1 MNEHLI
7 LDLNKQRIKVNVN
20 RPTITRQG
28 EVDAQTLNVQI
39 TLDGAPYDLTGCTV
53 FFEALRGD
61 GKKVIEEAS
70 ITNALSGYISITL
83 PAGLSLQHGH
93 AQLAYFAICDADDSI
108 ITTESMEIVTLPG
121 LCMFTD
127 SDYIPYIERII
138 KELEAYLE
146 NVSEMEAA
154 VTQIAE
160 QAAQQASS
168 VNQALAAS
176 SVATS
181 DAEAA
186 TALAVEA
193 VEDLDAL
200 KTELSQVKT
209 NTEQAATSAT
219 TAATAANTAATSAT
233 TAAAA
238 ANSAAEDAQDAIEA
252 LQSADPFV
260 EASVYINSS
269 GTNQVVFENAT
280 DELGEKLGVVGKVFK
295 LTIDGFF
302 NSIDKIESIHFEST
316 TYTKDI
322 PIGMFDD
329 KGVFKPG
336 LKLTGYLNKGCF
348 QVINPHDAASG
359 TVLVPLFDISS
370 SSSGGAME
378 LSVTGSIMVGGDNY
392 EIWDGIPKFD
402 QPITEDDLA
411 LGSIVNITFKTSD
424 SYSQVFFSDTS
435 CCSIEYNPQPESG
448 AFSVSISPQGASGSM
463 VVGKMRLKTYKS
475 YPFVVGQEMYGG
487 KCLIPLWNWQEKDTG
502 AQITSMSLAD
512 ILSKIAFAGSSTSKL
527 DSSYNHIIEF
537 VKIAD
542 GKLLNMRF
550 ELRLASQ
557 HDLFNA
563 INLELDALSDV
574 LYPYYSG
581 SGPAFSSS
589 LMPISSHFWP
599 LNDALNSTES
609 FTCVTQFNG
618 GKLNITIKG
627 DSTLRQ
633 NTIYVFDITL
643 LCRR

>member
-61 GKKVIEEAS
+61 GKKIIEEAS

-93 AQLAYFAICDADDSI
+93 AQLAYFAVYNADDSI

-160 QAAQQASS
+160 QAAQQVSS

-193 VEDLDAL
+193 VEDLDAI
-200 KTELSQVKT
+200 KTELNQVKT
-209 NTEQAATSAT
+209 DTEQAATSAT
-219 TAATAANTAATSAT
+219 TAATAANTAATAAT

-238 ANSAAEDAQDAIEA
+238 ANSAAEDAQDTIEA

-269 GTNQVVFENAT
+269 GTNKVVFENAT
-280 DELGEKLGVVGKVFK
+280 DELGEKLGIVGKLFK

-302 NSIDKIESIHFEST
+302 DSVDKIESIHFEST

-329 KGVFKPG
+329 SGVFKPG
-336 LKLTGYLNKGCF
+336 LKLSGYLNKGCF
-348 QVINPHDAASG
+348 QVINPHDAASR
-359 TVLVPLFDISS
+359 TVLVPLFDIAS
-370 SSSGGAME
+370 SSSGGVLE
-378 LSVTGSIMVGGDNY
+378 LTVGGSVVAGGDGYNVWDSTPTVDQTVENDELAFGSVISLSFYASDNVADVY
-392 EIWDGIPKFD
+392 FD
-402 QPITEDDLA
+402 SSHSSIRYGNASNSFYIVPIAPATTESSSL
-411 LGSIVNITFKTSD
+411 TEK
-424 SYSQVFFSDTS
+424 
-435 CCSIEYNPQPESG
+435 
-448 AFSVSISPQGASGSM
+448 
-463 VVGKMRLKTYKS
+463 LKINFNTTYL
-475 YPFVVGQEMYGG
+475 FVVAKDKDGY
-487 KCLIPLWNWQEKDTG
+487 KCLIPLWDWKESGLQKTVTINEQQAVYVSSRSEYSLQIFDSIDVNVGDYIEIPTKQLSSNDIHSDTPTRFIFYNLKVNG
-502 AQITSMSLAD
+502 ETLDPNYIYMRNQNTTIID
-512 ILSKIAFAGSSTSKL
+512 INANKYGQSFELL
-527 DSSYNHIIEF
+527 N
-537 VKIAD
+537 VKIV
-542 GKLLNMRF
+542 G
-550 ELRLASQ
+550 
-557 HDLFNA
+557 
-563 INLELDALSDV
+563 LSVIAQSAYACFKVTDFFYDPFSRPNCI
-574 LYPYYSG
+574 LQPIYAYSR
-581 SGPAFSSS
+581 S
-589 LMPISSHFWP
+589 
-599 LNDALNSTES
+599 
-609 FTCVTQFNG
+609 
-618 GKLNITIKG
+618 
-627 DSTLRQ
+627 
-633 NTIYVFDITL
+633 
-643 LCRR
+643 

>member
-61 GKKVIEEAS
+61 GKKIIEEAS

-93 AQLAYFAICDADDSI
+93 AQLAYFAVYNADDSI

-160 QAAQQASS
+160 QAAQQVSS

-193 VEDLDAL
+193 VEDLDAI
-200 KTELSQVKT
+200 KTELNQAKT
-209 NTEQAATSAT
+209 DTEQAATSAT
-219 TAATAANTAATSAT
+219 TAATAANTAATAAT
-233 TAAAA
+233 TAATA

-252 LQSADPFV
+252 LKSSDPFV

-269 GTNQVVFENAT
+269 GDNPIFFENAT
-280 DELGEKLGVVGKVFK
+280 DELGEKLGIVGKLFK

-302 NSIDKIESIHFEST
+302 DIVDKIESIHFEST
-316 TYTKDI
+316 TCTKDI
-322 PIGMFDD
+322 PIGMLDD
-329 KGVFKPG
+329 KGIFKPG
-336 LKLTGYLNKGCF
+336 LKLSGYLDKGCF

-359 TVLVPLFDISS
+359 TVLVPLFDIAS
-370 SSSGGAME
+370 SSSGGALE

-402 QPITEDDLA
+402 QPITEADLA

-487 KCLIPLWNWQEKDTG
+487 KCLIPLWNWQENVDTG
-502 AQITSMSLAD
+502 TEYITMYAQAP
-512 ILSKIAFAGSSTSKL
+512 SSTKL
-527 DSSYNHIIEF
+527 DSGYMFNVYPSNTSVKPGDKIKLIFNNNSSNRVFCKGLLFSLMCENSTNTSCELPLQDFGKDIIKF
-537 VKIAD
+537 VNVFSGNYELDFFVNENGFYSNDNEKPV
-542 GKLLNMRF
+542 MYF
-550 ELRLASQ
+550 EVLGVHHGVIILRL
-557 HDLFNA
+557 L
-563 INLELDALSDV
+563 
-574 LYPYYSG
+574 G
-581 SGPAFSSS
+581 S
-589 LMPISSHFWP
+589 
-599 LNDALNSTES
+599 
-609 FTCVTQFNG
+609 
-618 GKLNITIKG
+618 
-627 DSTLRQ
+627 
-633 NTIYVFDITL
+633 YVM
-643 LCRR
+643 

>member
-61 GKKVIEEAS
+61 GKKIIEEAS

-93 AQLAYFAICDADDSI
+93 AQIAYFAVYNADDSI

-160 QAAQQASS
+160 QAAQQVSS

-193 VEDLDAL
+193 VEDLDAI
-200 KTELSQVKT
+200 KTELDQAKT
-209 NTEQAATSAT
+209 DTEQAATSAT
-219 TAATAANTAATSAT
+219 TAATAANTAATAAT
-233 TAAAA
+233 TAATA

-359 TVLVPLFDISS
+359 TVLVPLFDVAS

-378 LSVTGSIMVGGDNY
+378 LSVTGSIMIGGDNY

-487 KCLIPLWNWQEKDTG
+487 KCLIPLWDWKESGSQKTVTINEQQALYVSSRSEYQLQIFDSIDVNVGDYIVIPTKQLSSNDIHSDTPTKFLFYNLKVNG
-502 AQITSMSLAD
+502 ETLDPNYIYMLNQNTTIIDINTSKYGQSLDLLNVKIVGLSVIAQSAYACFKVTDFFYDPFSRPSC
-512 ILSKIAFAGSSTSKL
+512 ILQPIYAFARS
-527 DSSYNHIIEF
+527 
-537 VKIAD
+537 
-542 GKLLNMRF
+542 
-550 ELRLASQ
+550 
-557 HDLFNA
+557 
-563 INLELDALSDV
+563 
-574 LYPYYSG
+574 
-581 SGPAFSSS
+581 
-589 LMPISSHFWP
+589 
-599 LNDALNSTES
+599 
-609 FTCVTQFNG
+609 
-618 GKLNITIKG
+618 
-627 DSTLRQ
+627 
-633 NTIYVFDITL
+633 
-643 LCRR
+643 

>member
-39 TLDGAPYDLTGCTV
+39 TLDGTPYDLTGCTV

-61 GKKVIEEAS
+61 GKKIIEEAS

-93 AQLAYFAICDADDSI
+93 AQLAYFAVYNADDSI
-108 ITTESMEIVTLPG
+108 ITTESMEIVTLSG

-160 QAAQQASS
+160 QAAQQVSS

-193 VEDLDAL
+193 VEDLDAI
-200 KTELSQVKT
+200 KTELDQAKT
-209 NTEQAATSAT
+209 DTEQAATSAT
-219 TAATAANTAATSAT
+219 TAATAANTAATAAT

-280 DELGEKLGVVGKVFK
+280 DELGEKLGIVGKLFK

-302 NSIDKIESIHFEST
+302 DSVDKIESIHFEST
-316 TYTKDI
+316 TYTRDI

-329 KGVFKPG
+329 LGVFKPG
-336 LKLTGYLNKGCF
+336 LKLSGYMNKGCF
-348 QVINPHDAASG
+348 QVINPHDSVSG
-359 TVLVPLFDISS
+359 TVLVPLFDIAS
-370 SSSGGAME
+370 SSSGGAMD

-448 AFSVSISPQGASGSM
+448 AFNVSISPQGASGSM
-463 VVGKMRLKTYKS
+463 VVGKMEIKTYKS

-487 KCLIPLWNWQEKDTG
+487 KCLIPLWDWKESGLQKTVTINEQQAIYVSSLSEYSLQIFDSIDVNVGDYIVIPTKKVNDNDIHSDTPTKFLFYNLKVNG
-502 AQITSMSLAD
+502 ETLDPNYIYMLNQNTTIIDAN
-512 ILSKIAFAGSSTSKL
+512 TSKYGQSL
-527 DSSYNHIIEF
+527 SMLN
-537 VKIAD
+537 VKIVNSLVIA
-542 GKLLNMRF
+542 
-550 ELRLASQ
+550 Q
-557 HDLFNA
+557 NA
-563 INLELDALSDV
+563 YACFKVTDFFYDPFSRPNCILQP
-574 LYPYYSG
+574 LYAYARS
-581 SGPAFSSS
+581 
-589 LMPISSHFWP
+589 
-599 LNDALNSTES
+599 
-609 FTCVTQFNG
+609 
-618 GKLNITIKG
+618 
-627 DSTLRQ
+627 
-633 NTIYVFDITL
+633 
-643 LCRR
+643 